1 MFEYVSRKR
10 DPVVVLFYCGT
21 IPFGILWA
29 VRPSLGT
36 GFLLE
41 AYLITMGTFAIVP
54 FETRQQ
60 DVKQRWYWKFMLRAG
75 SLVHMPM
82 LACLW
87 YIDATYPSFVTGT
100 GTLIFVAFVIAV
112 IEMVVLGE
120 IVDRF
125 RPSVE
130 SGGAPPGH
138 D

>member
-10 DPVVVLFYCGT
+10 DPVAIVFYCGT

-41 AYLITMGTFAIVP
+41 AYLITMGTFVIVP
-54 FETRQQ
+54 FETRQE
-60 DVKQRWYWKFMLRAG
+60 DVKQAWYWRIMLRTGALIHLPVLAG
-75 SLVHMPM
+75 
-82 LACLW
+82 LW
-87 YIDATYPSFVTGT
+87 YVDATHPSFVTGT

-112 IEMVVLGE
+112 IEMVMVGE

-125 RPSVE
+125 RPTGE
-130 SGGAPPGH
+130 SKPGPPG